1 MLSLASASLA
11 ADDGL
16 ALMPPRAWRSWN
28 QFNGAVTQA
37 DVERA
42 LPRPSPTAAASS
54 TASPPPRPD
63 LGYTDAGI
71 DDGWQECGHYGPHQ
85 YRYHDANGAPVVAE
99 TGFPSLSNLTALA
112 WSLGLTASWYA
123 NACGCTARR
132 TQIAAPT
139 TATRPS
145 ALCRT

>member
-1 MLSLASASLA
+1 MLSLASATLA

-16 ALMPPRAWRSWN
+16 ALTPPRAWRSWN

-42 LPRPSPTAAASS
+42 LHGLADRSRLVDGKPTSLA
-54 TASPPPRPD
+54 D

-85 YRYHDANGAPVVAE
+85 YA
-99 TGFPSLSNLTALA
+99 TT
-112 WSLGLTASWYA
+112 TQ
-123 NACGCTARR
+123 TARR
-132 TQIAAPT
+132 SSRKPDSRRS
-139 TATRPS
+139 ATSRRS
-145 ALCRT
+145 RRRSD